1 METNDRRHLPGALS
15 LEMPDSVK
23 REATK
28 CSFDFSCLTTAR
40 CGSDQDVCK
49 AESSV
54 GKDRLRIT
62 AKPLVSCPYYV
73 SSGSSHVCE
82 CPVHYYLRTYVT
94 PCQ

>member
-1 METNDRRHLPGALS
+1 METNHRRQLPGALS

-28 CSFDFSCLTTAR
+28 CNFEFSCLTTAC
-40 CGSDQDVCK
+40 CGSHQEVCK
-49 AESSV
+49 AESSI
-54 GKDRLRIT
+54 GNNSLRIT

-73 SSGSSHVCE
+73 SSGSSHICD
-82 CPVHYYLRTYVT
+82 CPVHYYLRTNAS

>member
-1 METNDRRHLPGALS
+1 METKDRNQLPGALS

-28 CSFDFSCLTTAR
+28 CNFDLSCLTTAC
-40 CGSDQDVCK
+40 CGSYQEVCK
-49 AESSV
+49 AERSIGNVS
-54 GKDRLRIT
+54 LRIS

-73 SSGSSHVCE
+73 SSGSSHICE
-82 CPVHYYLRTYVT
+82 CPVHYYLRTYAS

>member
-1 METNDRRHLPGALS
+1 METSGRRPLPGALS

-40 CGSDQDVCK
+40 CGSYQEVCQ
-49 AESSV
+49 AESSN
-54 GKDRLRIT
+54 GKNSMRIT

-73 SSGSSHVCE
+73 SSGSSHSCG
-82 CPVHYYLRTYVT
+82 CPVHYYLRTYVS
-94 PCQ
+94 PRQ